1 MTVDIRK
8 ALAYRFEPL
17 AVDAGRGR
25 LAFFAATTGQT
36 DPVYTDLDAAKAAGH
51 PDLPIPPSFYFSL
64 ELGRPD
70 PFDWLTSLGID
81 LSRILHG
88 EQSFTY
94 HAMAHA
100 GDSLTLR
107 SRITDVAVKKHGALE
122 LLTKKTSVTRD
133 EQPIAEVTSVIAVL
147 NPVES
152 EAAR

>member
-1 MTVDIRK
+1 MTVDASR

-17 AVDAGRGR
+17 VVTAGRGR
-25 LAFFAATTGQT
+25 LAFFATATGQT
-36 DPVYTDLDAAKAAGH
+36 DPVYTDLDAAKAVGH

-64 ELGRPD
+64 ELERPG
-70 PFDWLTSLGID
+70 PFEWLTALGID
-81 LSRILHG
+81 LGRILHG

-107 SRITDVAVKKHGALE
+107 SRIVDVAAKKQGALE
-122 LLTKKTSVTRD
+122 LLTKQTSVTRD
-133 EQPIAEVTSVIAVL
+133 EQPIADVTTVIAVL

>member
-1 MTVDIRK
+1 MTVNVDK

-17 AVDAGRGR
+17 VVAAGRDR
-25 LAFFAATTGQT
+25 LAFFAKATGQT
-36 DPVYTDLDAAKAAGH
+36 DPVYYDPDAAKAAGH

-64 ELGRPD
+64 ELERPD
-70 PFDWLTSLGID
+70 PFAWMTALGID

-100 GDSLTLR
+100 GDSLVLR
-107 SRITDVAVKKHGALE
+107 SRIVDVVVKKQGALE
-122 LLTKKTSVTRD
+122 LLTKETSVTRD
-133 EQPIAEVTSVIAVL
+133 EQPIAEVSTLIAVL
-147 NPVES
+147 NPAES